1 MTIVAG
7 IKRQIVS
14 FAVGR
19 ASRKMLASGQVKLAP
34 TYALLEVRPDQIG
47 IFDLQ
52 IASVSSLFDKILVL
66 WPNENLPTQVPKNTK
81 IFAASESL
89 SNRWQLI
96 SHCSDG
102 FVFPI
107 SLVKPIQPD
116 HVNHLKRHLFSIG
129 GANAVGLLC
138 LDPKSAHETGDSH
151 HAADLVPVPVID
163 PEYAIIDQRYWKL
176 SGDQFVDESGGI
188 ILAQE
193 ARDRGFGLF
202 ACNHALTNSKF
213 SKRIKTSLSRV
224 NLIES
229 TLRNP
234 KVLRTAT
241 DETLQLWVQIWN
253 RFGLN
258 TEVCSGLEF
267 ETTLSKALEKNQNLN
282 QNIQSHVKSLLGS
295 KRKTRG
301 RKVD

>member
-1 MTIVAG
+1 MTILAG

-34 TYALLEVRPDQIG
+34 TYGLLEVRPNQIG
-47 IFDLQ
+47 IFELQ
-52 IASVSSLFDKILVL
+52 IASISSVFDKILVL

-81 IFAASESL
+81 LFAASESL

-96 SHCSDG
+96 NHCNDG

-138 LDPKSAHETGDSH
+138 LEAGSAHETGDNH
-151 HAADLVPVPVID
+151 HGADLVPVPVID

-176 SGDQFVDESGGI
+176 SGDQFVGESGGI
-188 ILAQE
+188 VLAQE

-202 ACNHALTNSKF
+202 ACNHALSNSKF
-213 SKRIKTSLSRV
+213 SKKIETPLSRE

-234 KVLRTAT
+234 RVLRAAT
-241 DETLQLWVQIWN
+241 DESLRMWVQVWN
-253 RFGLN
+253 RLGLN
-258 TEVCSGLEF
+258 TEVCSSLEF
-267 ETTLSKALEKNQNLN
+267 ETTLTKALEKNQNLN
-282 QNIQSHVKSLLGS
+282 QNIQSHVKSLLGK
-295 KRKTRG
+295 KRKIRG